1 MFPFWHWHK
10 CCRSGDVKQIKG
22 GQHMTLVKFKNARPI
37 DRYTGIPSI
46 FSDFFNDFITED
58 SLSRNV
64 FKSIPAVNIS
74 ETPELYRLEIAAP
87 GMSKSDFKIEVE
99 NGVLSIQAEKKEE
112 KSDENSKYTRKEF
125 SYSTFNRT
133 FTMPEHVNTESI
145 AAEYVNGV
153 LNLVLPKKDDAKK
166 KAVREIAI
174 S

>member
-1 MFPFWHWHK
+1 
-10 CCRSGDVKQIKG
+10 
-22 GQHMTLVKFKNARPI
+22 MTLVKFKNARPI

-74 ETPELYRLEIAAP
+74 ETPEHYRLEIAAP

-125 SYSTFNRT
+125 SYSTFNRS

-153 LNLVLPKKDDAKK
+153 LNLVLPKKDEAKK